1 MTLERE
7 QDLVFDAEGWEA
19 ERFIAEVIRAER
31 GLFPMRKRDPETN
44 ELVWEEREAIQ
55 IEWENLSRPT
65 GTNLTDTYEL
75 KRGVGKLSRFM
86 RACQELGLRSLREF
100 KEQRYYEV
108 ERRRE
113 NLGTARDGREI
124 FMIYTVPIRLVAE
137 REAKEARRRRDLVGV
152 EEEFAAEVAQPSAKE
167 PEAVEES
174 TLSLGESLLLSM
186 MDNRSEKALIVMCED
201 DPAIASNPALLEM
214 IRRGEIQKSLEKR
227 GLVKMGEDGRWHVIT
242 SHD

>member
-1 MTLERE
+1 MALERD

-19 ERFIAEVIRAER
+19 ERFIAEVVRAER

-44 ELVWEEREAIQ
+44 ELILVEKEAIQ
-55 IEWENLSRPT
+55 IEWENLSRHT

-113 NLGTARDGREI
+113 NLGSAPDGREI
-124 FMIYTVPIRLVAE
+124 FMVYTVPIRLVSE
-137 REAKEARRRRDLVGV
+137 REARDVRRRRDLVGV
-152 EEEFAAEVAQPSAKE
+152 EEESFATEMAPAPSTK
-167 PEAVEES
+167 EAVTEES
-174 TLSLGESLLLSM
+174 ALSLGESLLLSM
-186 MDNRSEKALIVMCED
+186 MDNRSDKALIVMCED
-201 DPAIASNPALLEM
+201 DPAIASNPELLEA
-214 IRRGEIQKSLEKR
+214 IRRGEIQRSLEKR
-227 GLVKMGEDGRWHVIT
+227 GLVKMGEDGRWHIIER
-242 SHD
+242 